1 MLSCG
6 IEKMVRNM
14 YLERKCKTYLP
25 ENLNVK
31 IFVKISR
38 FPGLAPRFHS
48 PLEATYDISIIY
60 WFLYRF
66 TNLYYI
72 GKVL

>member
-25 ENLNVK
+25 ENFK
-31 IFVKISR
+31 IFVKFRTSPVWHQSFTVNLRSTMIYKLYISSYI
-38 FPGLAPRFHS
+38 GL
-48 PLEATYDISIIY
+48 
-60 WFLYRF
+60 LYR
-66 TNLYYI
+66 
-72 GKVL
+72 